1 MYNAEFKQ
9 PRQYIHVQ
17 PFMSKDVP
25 DYDLDNAD
33 IKFLQEDLKS
43 KRNLDVTEIV
53 LEDIMDKLE
62 KNSTTY
68 AVTLKEAKFFLNED
82 DDLILL
88 VYDYWL
94 NKRLSLGQQGLVPA
108 VRTVNTSQ
116 THNPYVCFRRRT
128 EKMMTRRNRKNEE
141 ASYESMIKLRRD
153 LAKAVTL
160 LEMVKRREKTK
171 KEKLNLTLDIFDKR
185 YALGD
190 FSGLLMEAATADLAR
205 SKSTL
210 SAINIQNWISLA
222 SPPPRKTYKAKKK
235 YYRNGLKHFNCSSKN
250 NFSRGVSPNCDKFLS
265 SEDELMNNL
274 NSDEES
280 DHDPSPFTFI
290 RKEGVQY
297 RAPLDTMFVTHD
309 ESQNYSEAF
318 HLTSTNIQGASSRH
332 LGYCR
337 RRLGRGGRVL
347 LDRISTKFDKYLDA
361 NRDCSDDP
369 WVIRPLTPAHLE
381 EDMDWDPYMVR
392 DKEEV
397 NTEPVTVPGL
407 NKINNNLNVFK
418 IVDMNSAV
426 AHNAAGALVDSQFVD
441 LFSTSQLPSGS

>member
-1 MYNAEFKQ
+1 MYDANFKQ

-25 DYDLDNAD
+25 DYDLDNED
-33 IKFLQEDLKS
+33 IQFFNEELRS

-53 LEDIMDKLE
+53 FEDIMDKLE

-68 AVTLKEAKFFLNED
+68 AVTLKEAKFFLKED

-108 VRTVNTSQ
+108 VRTVNTSLGP
-116 THNPYVCFRRRT
+116 NPYVCFRRRT
-128 EKMMTRRNRKNEE
+128 EKMMTRKNRKNEE

-153 LAKAVTL
+153 LTKAVTL

-185 YALGD
+185 YAVGD
-190 FSGLLMEAATADLAR
+190 FNGLMLDTATTNLAR

-222 SPPPRKTYKAKKK
+222 SPPPRRTYKTRKK
-235 YYRNGLKHFNCSSKN
+235 YYRNGLKHFNDGSKT
-250 NFSRGVSPNCDKFLS
+250 NFSRGLSPNCDKFLS
-265 SEDELMNNL
+265 SEDEMMNNVD
-274 NSDEES
+274 SDEEC
-280 DHDPSPFTFI
+280 DTSPFTFI
-290 RKEGVQY
+290 RREGVQY
-297 RAPLDTMFVTHD
+297 RAPLDTMLVTPD
-309 ESQNYSEAF
+309 ESPNYPEAF
-318 HLTSTNIQGASSRH
+318 HLTSLQGASNHH

-337 RRLGRGGRVL
+337 RRLGRGGRVV
-347 LDRISTKFDKYLDA
+347 LDRISTKFDQYLDA
-361 NRDCSDDP
+361 NRDCPDDP
-369 WVIRPLTPAHLE
+369 WIIRPLTPANLE

-392 DKEEV
+392 DKEES

-407 NKINNNLNVFK
+407 NKINNNSNVFK

-441 LFSTSQLPSGS
+441 LFSTPQLPSGS

>member
-1 MYNAEFKQ
+1 MYDAQFKQ

-17 PFMSKDVP
+17 PFMSKDLP
-25 DYDLDNAD
+25 DYDLDNED
-33 IKFLQEDLKS
+33 IQFFNEELRN
-43 KRNLDVTEIV
+43 KRRLDVTEIV
-53 LEDIMDKLE
+53 FEDIMDKLE

-68 AVTLKEAKFFLNED
+68 AVTLKDAKFFLKED

-94 NKRLSLGQQGLVPA
+94 NKRLSLGQQGLVPV
-108 VRTVNTSQ
+108 VRTVNTSLGP
-116 THNPYVCFRRRT
+116 NPYVCFRRRT
-128 EKMMTRRNRKNEE
+128 EKMMTRKNRKNEE

-153 LAKAVTL
+153 LTKAVTL

-185 YALGD
+185 FALGD
-190 FSGLLMEAATADLAR
+190 FNGLMLDAANTNLAR
-205 SKSTL
+205 SKTTL

-235 YYRNGLKHFNCSSKN
+235 YYRNGLKHFNDSSKI
-250 NFSRGVSPNCDKFLS
+250 NFSRGLSPNCDKFLS
-265 SEDELMNNL
+265 SEDEMVNNL
-274 NSDEES
+274 DSDEEC
-280 DHDPSPFTFI
+280 DPSPFAFI
-290 RKEGVQY
+290 RREGVQY
-297 RAPLDTMFVTHD
+297 RAPLDTMFVTPD

-318 HLTSTNIQGASSRH
+318 HLTSANLRGPSTRH

-337 RRLGRGGRVL
+337 RRLGRGGRVV
-347 LDRISTKFDKYLDA
+347 LDRISTKFDKYLED
-361 NRDCSDDP
+361 NRDRPDDP
-369 WVIRPLTPAHLE
+369 WAIRPLTPAHLE

-392 DKEEV
+392 DKEEA

-407 NKINNNLNVFK
+407 NKINNNSNVFK